1 MTQPKVYIHAMRNL
15 IALILLSGAGL
26 AAQSIRNV
34 DYEVLPGNLIEV
46 TYTIQD
52 GASGGVYGIELFA
65 SLDGGYSYP
74 IRAESITGDVG
85 RRVRGAGRKAIIW
98 KVLDDLPALA
108 SDNLVLKVVA
118 RPRATISGFFVSLIA
133 GNRLTKRLSNG
144 VTFYG
149 GGGKYSDLGGG
160 SFGDMLDDGT
170 LLPTL
175 NGRFGLRITKVPFVY
190 RFEGHYR
197 KWDLHVS
204 EVKQMR
210 LRRLAY
216 ALDSYNGQDILLHYA
231 GFSFALAY
239 TPLPVF
245 GIFLPQVGGG
255 FNLSQF
261 QLGSSIGEPLSTM
274 NNSGL
279 FAEVGVQVNLLR
291 WIKVNGGVRQDFLNP
306 LVGFREFFLEV
317 GFHIPTR

>member
-1 MTQPKVYIHAMRNL
+1 MRYL
-15 IALILLSGAGL
+15 TALLLLGFTHLG
-26 AAQSIRNV
+26 AQSIRGV

-46 TYTIQD
+46 TYTLYD
-52 GASGGVYGIELFA
+52 TEPNGVYGIDLFA
-65 SLDGGYSYP
+65 SLDGGYAFP
-74 IRAESITGDVG
+74 IRAKSVAGDVG
-85 RRVRGAGRKAIIW
+85 RRVRGTGRKSIIW
-98 KVLDDLPALA
+98 KVLDDMPALV

-118 RPRATISGFFVSLIA
+118 RPRPSVAGFFVSLVT

-149 GGGKYSDLGGG
+149 GGGKYSALGGG

-190 RFEGHYR
+190 RFEGLYR
-197 KWDLHVS
+197 NWDLDVS
-204 EVKQMR
+204 EVKQLR

-216 ALDSYNGQDILLHYA
+216 ALDSYNGQDILLHYV

-261 QLGSSIGEPLSTM
+261 QLGSSIGKPLSAM

-291 WIKVNGGVRQDFLNP
+291 WIKLNGGVRQDFLNP
-306 LVGFREFFLEV
+306 LVGFREYFLEV
-317 GFHIPTR
+317 GLHIPTR